1 MRPCTIEGW
10 LKFLYPHL
18 PLYGTDFLPF
28 PAHNPSTRLAA
39 SPHCLLPLA
48 PVVGGGTLSLAYSFA
63 KAGSVVGILV
73 LALIC
78 VATDFSLFAM
88 VSASRRTGQKS
99 YEGVMKAG
107 TWA

>member
-1 MRPCTIEGW
+1 
-10 LKFLYPHL
+10 
-18 PLYGTDFLPF
+18 
-28 PAHNPSTRLAA
+28 
-39 SPHCLLPLA
+39 
-48 PVVGGGTLSLAYSFA
+48 VVGGGTLSLAYSFA

-107 TWA
+107 TWAGVREGRREGGREGGRYRGHRQCDAPLFSLQCFRWPQ